1 MQENPF
7 REDREELKEL
17 LEQYTNLRSGKSH
30 SFIEEDSY
38 ERIIDYFDDQ
48 DDLARAL
55 DAAETGLE
63 YFPYSSLLLIKKA
76 DLLIA
81 TRRYADALEVLEQAA
96 LYDSTDINLYILKTD
111 AYLAL
116 DQQLKAVEILETAL
130 QLFEG
135 EERIDLLFELADVYD
150 DYEEFDKVFDC
161 LKLILEQEPVNEEAL
176 YKICFWTDFTGRNE
190 ESIRL
195 HQAIIEEYPYNEL
208 AWFNLAAA
216 YQGLKLYEKAID
228 AYQYAVVIDE
238 KFDYAYR
245 NMGDAYIRMR
255 KYKEA
260 IDALERVLELSRP
273 EEVIYEAIGHCHHRL
288 GKFAQARFNYR
299 KASHMSPQ
307 DSKLNYKIALTYINE
322 EQWESAIKQLEIA
335 MRINRNAPEYNLAMG
350 ECLLQLGNFKEAVQ
364 YFSIVVHNRPRNIT
378 ARESLIRCLYQAG
391 DFELAAKQSINA
403 LEATDYRPLFYFLYS
418 ACLFAWG
425 RPKEALIQLEHGL
438 NKAPKLVKKFIGLN
452 PVILQNSQVVD
463 VLARFKKSK
472 KL

>member
-17 LEQYTNLRSGKSH
+17 LEQYVNLRSGKSH
-30 SFIEEDSY
+30 SFIEEDAF

-48 DDLARAL
+48 DDLAKAL
-55 DAAETGLE
+55 EAAETGLD

-81 TRRYADALEVLEQAA
+81 TRHYADALELLDQAA
-96 LYDSTDINLYILKTD
+96 LYDGSDINLYILRTD

-116 DQQLKAVEILETAL
+116 DQQLNAVQVLEEAL
-130 QLFEG
+130 LLFEG
-135 EERIDLLFELADVYD
+135 EEKLELLFELADVYD

-195 HQAIIEEYPYNEL
+195 HQAIIEEYPYSEL

-216 YQGLKLYEKAID
+216 YQGIKLYEKAID

-260 IDALERVLELSRP
+260 IEVLERVLELTRP

-307 DSKLNYKIALTYINE
+307 DTKLNYKIALTYINE
-322 EQWESAIKQLEIA
+322 EQWESAVKQLEIA
-335 MRINRNAPEYNLAMG
+335 MRLNRNAPEYNLAMG
-350 ECLLQLGNFKEAVQ
+350 ECMLNLGNYKEAVIR
-364 YFSIVVHNRPRNIT
+364 FGVVVHHRPRNVT
-378 ARESLIRCLYQAG
+378 ARESLIRCLYKAG
-391 DFELAAKQSINA
+391 DFDLAAKQCLAA
-403 LEATDYRPLFYFLYS
+403 LEATDNKPLFYFLYS
-418 ACLFAWG
+418 AALFAG
-425 RPKEALIQLEHGL
+425 GKAKEALIQLENGL
-438 NKAPKLVKKFIGLN
+438 SKAPKLVKKFVEIN
-452 PVILQNSQVVD
+452 PSILQSSQVVD
-463 VLARFKKSK
+463 ALARYKKSK

>member
-30 SFIEEDSY
+30 SFIEEDSF

-48 DDLARAL
+48 DDLAQAL
-55 DAAETGLE
+55 DAAETGLD
-63 YFPYSSLLLIKKA
+63 YYPYSSLLLIKKA

-81 TRRYADALEVLEQAA
+81 TRRYTDALEVLEQAA

-116 DQQLKAVEILETAL
+116 DQQLKAVEILEEAL

-135 EERIDLLFELADVYD
+135 DEKIDLLFELADVYD

-161 LKLILEQEPVNEEAL
+161 LKLILEQDPVNEEAL

-195 HQAIIEEYPYNEL
+195 HQAIIEDYPYSEL

-216 YQGLKLYEKAID
+216 YQGLKLFEKAID

-260 IDALERVLELSRP
+260 IEVLEKVLELTRP
-273 EEVIYEAIGHCHHRL
+273 EEVIYEAIGHCYHRL

-322 EQWESAIKQLEIA
+322 EQWESAVKQLEIA
-335 MRINRNAPEYNLAMG
+335 MRINRNAPEYNMAMG
-350 ECLLQLGNFKEAVQ
+350 ECMLQLGNFKDAVVR
-364 YFSIVVHNRPRNIT
+364 FGIVVHTRPRNVT
-378 ARESLIRCLYQAG
+378 ARESLIRCLYKG
-391 DFELAAKQSINA
+391 GEFDMAAKQCICA
-403 LEATDYRPLFYFLYS
+403 LEATDNKPLFYFLYS
-418 ACLFAWG
+418 AALFASG
-425 RPKEALIQLEHGL
+425 RPKEGLVQLEHGL
-438 NKAPKLVKKFIGLN
+438 ERAPKLVKKFIELS
-452 PVILQNSQVVD
+452 PSILQNGQVVD
-463 VLARFKKSK
+463 VLARYKKGK
-472 KL
+472 KI